1 MLVATTTDSLAL
13 VDPSLLK
20 KAPSSISSCLD
31 LLEIPTA
38 SSWAPDNNAYL
49 FIASGNTI
57 QQYEP
62 TSNTLGN
69 VYTHEEKITHMVAKT
84 ANCVIFSAAN
94 EIRVLE
100 GSHITQTFTSH
111 KGPVNSLSLSNDNS
125 LLAST
130 SPGAVHVHNLALGS
144 HSVMRGLAGI
154 EDSTSTFDLHLRGR
168 LLVASGKQLTVFDTT
183 RPSGPTKTVVLNESA
198 TGSVLP
204 VACSPFSKSLAAV
217 ATSGGFVGLIDLE
230 KEKA

>member
-62 TSNTLGN
+62 TSNTLRN
-69 VYTHEEKITHMVAKT
+69 VYTQEEKITHMVAKT

-168 LLVASGKQLTVFDTT
+168 LLVASGKQLTVFDAT